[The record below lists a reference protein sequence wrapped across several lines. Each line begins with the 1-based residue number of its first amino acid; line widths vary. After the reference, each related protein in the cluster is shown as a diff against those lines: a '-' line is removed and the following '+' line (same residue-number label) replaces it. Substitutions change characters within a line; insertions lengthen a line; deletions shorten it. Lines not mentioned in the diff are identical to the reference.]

1 MPQNGANGAPNRG
14 IVRDSFKLLSSGASV
29 QVVAL
34 LLLVLIGRL
43 YNEHTMGQLGLFL
56 TWGGLISVAASGRF
70 EQAIVV
76 TPSEQEAPLLLRLA
90 LKLALLTS
98 LCLSAIVLLVYFSPV
113 PNPLSALL
121 LLLPLY
127 VLLQAG
133 NEAFTLYTLRR
144 KRYKRLAWA
153 QATQGIG
160 NNLLKVLTG
169 LVAPTTF
176 CLILSALLSLFFS
189 WIVLGGKQL
198 VRSIR
203 TFFPRLFR
211 ISSAERHLM
220 KRWHRFPRYGIF
232 QILTDTLLANIVV
245 LLLPVHFTVAE
256 VGIFTMAVMLCAR
269 PLNVLN
275 RAVGSVYFERMSR
288 SVQLKQP
295 LRALIRRLLL
305 AVFLIGLPAAALLWP
320 LMDGLVSLVVGD
332 KWLLSA
338 LVIRLMLPSKVPNFA
353 VAILNVLPDIFGKQ
367 RAHMTAELIMLV
379 ARTVVILSAFQT
391 DSFKTFLIIFFAYQ
405 VVEQIGYLL
414 FLVHFAVRYDRSLAR
429 R

>member
-160 NNLLKVLTG
+160 NNLLKDRK
-169 LVAPTTF
+169 
-176 CLILSALLSLFFS
+176 S
-189 WIVLGGKQL
+189 
-198 VRSIR
+198 
-203 TFFPRLFR
+203 
-211 ISSAERHLM
+211 
-220 KRWHRFPRYGIF
+220 
-232 QILTDTLLANIVV
+232 VV
-245 LLLPVHFTVAE
+245 
-256 VGIFTMAVMLCAR
+256 
-269 PLNVLN
+269 
-275 RAVGSVYFERMSR
+275 
-288 SVQLKQP
+288 
-295 LRALIRRLLL
+295 
-305 AVFLIGLPAAALLWP
+305 
-320 LMDGLVSLVVGD
+320 
-332 KWLLSA
+332 
-338 LVIRLMLPSKVPNFA
+338 
-353 VAILNVLPDIFGKQ
+353 
-367 RAHMTAELIMLV
+367 
-379 ARTVVILSAFQT
+379 
-391 DSFKTFLIIFFAYQ
+391 
-405 VVEQIGYLL
+405 
-414 FLVHFAVRYDRSLAR
+414 
-429 R
+429 